1 MQQSEQKRSQE
12 SQENPESPL
21 GAQQRAARQ
30 RVESGERRSLAQALG
45 RLVPYLEGLKLRW
58 FFGVLAAIGAGVIA
72 LSIPVVLGGLVDD
85 IEAVNAV
92 GAVVWTAFAIVLGLG
107 VLEAIFVFLRR
118 FFVIPPASDAEMN
131 MRISLFDRLVHQN
144 ATFHGAWEAGQ
155 LQSRAIADLNMLRR
169 FFAFGSLMLVT
180 ATITVSVG
188 IGVMFTWSPI
198 LAGLFLCAAVPV
210 IVLGPTFR
218 RKFIHYSRSAQ
229 DQAGEVATK
238 VEESVHGIRVLK
250 AFGRGDWARSSFK
263 EEAATLR
270 DLEVSKMRTL
280 AKFQMLMVLL
290 PESVLALCIFTGLY
304 LAAQG
309 DLTPGALAGF
319 FAMAVVLKQPI
330 EGIGMLI
337 GMVFMAKTSI
347 DRHIDVMDIEPE
359 VTSPAEPT
367 TSEERGLVELD
378 QVHFRYPDAK
388 EDLIRGATLRV
399 EPGETMALVSAT
411 GGGTSTLLNLV
422 PRLYDVTGG
431 SVRIDGID
439 VREYSLPDLRSRIAV
454 AFEDPTLF
462 STTVKSN
469 VLLGTGHQ
477 RDEDDPAHPHRDQA
491 PTAGQL
497 EEVLT
502 EALHTA
508 DAEFAANLPG
518 GLDTR
523 IGEEGLS
530 LSGGQRQ
537 RLALARAIAAKP
549 SVLLLDD
556 PLSALDVRTEER
568 VTARLRS
575 VLEGTTTLIVA
586 HRPSTVA
593 LADRV
598 ALLHQ
603 GRITDVGTHTE
614 LLARSET
621 YAKIMKPP
629 PPGGQELMDTISA
642 DESEQGF
649 RENGMF
655 SGEANE
661 RDAIPAEHDEARDQA
676 DGSTLGAESGAVAA
690 EREAA
695 GHVPAAGTSRE
706 VTK

>member
-1 MQQSEQKRSQE
+1 MQQSEQKPGAGSQ
-12 SQENPESPL
+12 SQPESPI
-21 GAQQRAARQ
+21 GAQQRAAQQ
-30 RVESGERRSLAQALG
+30 RVESGERRTLAQAFG
-45 RLVPYLEGLKLRW
+45 RLVPYLQGLKLRW
-58 FFGVLAAIGAGVIA
+58 LLGVFAAIGAGVIA
-72 LSIPVVLGGLVDD
+72 LSIPVVLGRLVDD
-85 IEAVNAV
+85 IEAIDAV
-92 GAVVWTAFAIVLGLG
+92 GAVVWTAFAVVLCLG
-107 VLEAIFVFLRR
+107 VLEAVFVFLRR

-131 MRISLFDRLVHQN
+131 MRVSLFDRLVHQT
-144 ATFHGAWEAGQ
+144 ASFHGAWEAGQ

-169 FFAFGSLMLVT
+169 FFAFGSLMLLT
-180 ATITVSVG
+180 SCITVTVG
-188 IGVMFTWSPI
+188 IAVMFTWSPL

-210 IVLGPTFR
+210 IVLGPAFR

-290 PESVLALCIFTGLY
+290 PESVLAACIFTGLY

-309 DLTPGALAGF
+309 DMTAGALAGF
-319 FAMAVVLKQPI
+319 FSMAVVLKQPI

-359 VTSPAEPT
+359 IASPTEPRT
-367 TSEERGLVELD
+367 TQERGLVELD
-378 QVHFRYPDAK
+378 NVHFRYPDAA
-388 EDLIRGATLRV
+388 EDLIRGATLRI

-431 SVRIDGID
+431 SVRIDGVD
-439 VREYSLPDLRSRIAV
+439 VREYSLPDLRSRVAV

-469 VLLGTGHQ
+469 VLLGTGHH
-477 RDEDDPAHPHRDQA
+477 RDEDDPAHPYREKSPRPD
-491 PTAGQL
+491 QL
-497 EEVLT
+497 EQVLA

-508 DAEFAANLPG
+508 DAEFAANLPE

-537 RLALARAIAAKP
+537 RLALSRAIAAKP

-568 VTARLRS
+568 VTDRLRR
-575 VLEGTTTLIVA
+575 VLQGTTTLIVA

-593 LADRV
+593 MADRV
-598 ALLHQ
+598 ALLHE
-603 GRITDVGTHTE
+603 GRIADVGTHTE
-614 LLARSET
+614 LLTRSET

-629 PPGGQELMDTISA
+629 APGGQELMDTVA
-642 DESEQGF
+642 AAGSEPGTEQ
-649 RENGMF
+649 
-655 SGEANE
+655 
-661 RDAIPAEHDEARDQA
+661 DAI
-676 DGSTLGAESGAVAA
+676 AA
-690 EREAA
+690 EE
-695 GHVPAAGTSRE
+695 PEE
-706 VTK
+706 VRS

>member
-1 MQQSEQKRSQE
+1 MQQSERNPRGQE
-12 SQENPESPL
+12 SRQV
-21 GAQQRAARQ
+21 GAQERAAQERVKSGQ
-30 RVESGERRSLAQALG
+30 RRTLFQALS
-45 RLVPYLEGLKLRW
+45 RLIPYMEGLKLRW
-58 FFGVLAAIGAGVIA
+58 FFGVLAAVGAGAIA
-72 LSIPVVLGGLVDD
+72 LAIPIVLGGLVDD
-85 IEAVNAV
+85 IDRLDAAST
-92 GAVVWTAFAIVLGLG
+92 VVWTAFAVILGLG
-107 VLEAIFVFLRR
+107 ILEAIFVYLRR
-118 FFVIPPASDAEMN
+118 LFVIPPASDAETN
-131 MRISLFDRLVHQN
+131 MRVSLFERLIHQS
-144 ATFHGAWEAGQ
+144 AAFHGAWEAGQ

-180 ATITVSVG
+180 ATITVLVG
-188 IGVMFTWSPI
+188 IGVMFSWSPI

-210 IVLGPTFR
+210 IALGPAFR

-270 DLEVSKMRTL
+270 ELEVSKMRTL

-290 PESVLALCIFTGLY
+290 PEGVLALCIFTGLY
-304 LAAQG
+304 LAAQE
-309 DLTPGALAGF
+309 DLTAGTLAGF
-319 FAMAVVLKQPI
+319 FAMAVVLKMPI

-347 DRHIDVMDIEPE
+347 DRHVDVMDVEPDI
-359 VTSPAEPT
+359 TAPAEPKT
-367 TSEERGLVELD
+367 APERGLVELED
-378 QVHFRYPDAK
+378 VHFRYPDADA
-388 EDLIRGATLRV
+388 DLIKGASLRV
-399 EPGETMALVSAT
+399 EPGETMALVSST

-422 PRLYDVTGG
+422 PRLYDVTSGQ
-431 SVRIDGID
+431 VRIDGVD
-439 VREYSLPDLRSRIAV
+439 VSDYSLPDLRSRIAV

-477 RDEDDPAHPHRDQA
+477 RDDDDPSHPYRENA
-491 PTAGQL
+491 PQPTQL
-497 EEVLT
+497 EDVLQ

-508 DAEFAANLPG
+508 DAEFAKSLPES
-518 GLDTR
+518 LESR

-537 RLALARAIAAKP
+537 RLALSRAIAAKP

-568 VTARLRS
+568 VTERLRE

-593 LADRV
+593 MADRV
-598 ALLHQ
+598 ALLHE
-603 GRITDVGTHTE
+603 GRIHDVGTHAE
-614 LLARSET
+614 LLARNET
-621 YAKIMKPP
+621 YSKIMKPP
-629 PPGGQELMDTISA
+629 VPSGEELM
-642 DESEQGF
+642 
-649 RENGMF
+649 
-655 SGEANE
+655 
-661 RDAIPAEHDEARDQA
+661 DAIPAEEAK
-676 DGSTLGAESGAVAA
+676 
-690 EREAA
+690 
-695 GHVPAAGTSRE
+695 E
-706 VTK
+706 VRTT

>member
-1 MQQSEQKRSQE
+1 MQPSDQKSSADTTPQR
-12 SQENPESPL
+12 
-21 GAQQRAARQ
+21 GAQERAAQ
-30 RVESGERRSLAQALG
+30 ERVESGQRRTLIQALA
-45 RLVPYLEGLKLRW
+45 RLTPYLEGLKLRW
-58 FFGVLAAIGAGVIA
+58 FFGMLAAIGAGVIA
-72 LSIPVVLGGLVDD
+72 LSVPVVLGGLVDD
-85 IEAVNAV
+85 IATVDATA
-92 GAVVWTAFAIVLGLG
+92 AVVWTAFGIVLGLG
-107 VLEAIFVFLRR
+107 VLEAFFVFLRR
-118 FFVIPPASDAEMN
+118 FFVIPPASDAETN
-131 MRISLFDRLVHQN
+131 MRVSLFSRLIHQS
-144 ATFHGAWEAGQ
+144 ASFHGAWEAGQ

-180 ATITVSVG
+180 SSITVLVG
-188 IGVMFTWSPI
+188 IGVMFSWSPI
-198 LAGLFLCAAVPV
+198 LGALFLCAAVPV
-210 IVLGPTFR
+210 IALGPAFR
-218 RKFIHYSRSAQ
+218 KKFIHYSRSAQ

-280 AKFQMLMVLL
+280 AKFQMFMVLL
-290 PESVLALCIFTGLY
+290 PETVLALCIFTGLY
-304 LAAQG
+304 LASQG
-309 DLTPGALAGF
+309 DITPGSLAGF

-347 DRHIDVMDIEPE
+347 DRHIDVMDIEPN
-359 VTSPAEPT
+359 VVSPEEPT
-367 TSEERGLVELD
+367 TSAERGLVELEN
-378 QVHFRYPDAK
+378 VHFRYPDAS
-388 EDLIRGATLRV
+388 EDLIKGATLRI

-431 SVRIDGID
+431 RVLVDGVD

-469 VLLGTGHQ
+469 VLLGTGHH
-477 RDEDDPAHPHRDQA
+477 RNDDNPGEGDPSHPHRDKA
-491 PTAGQL
+491 PRLDQL
-497 EEVLT
+497 DEVLT

-508 DAEFAANLPG
+508 DAEFVHDLPA

-523 IGEEGLS
+523 IGEEGMS

-568 VTARLRS
+568 VTDRLRE
-575 VLEGTTTLIVA
+575 VLKGTTTLIVA

-593 LADRV
+593 MADRV
-598 ALLHQ
+598 ALLHE
-603 GRITDVGTHTE
+603 GTVVDVGTHTE
-614 LLARSET
+614 LLARSST
-621 YAKIMKPP
+621 YAGIMRPAPP
-629 PPGGQELMDTISA
+629 SGEELM
-642 DESEQGF
+642 
-649 RENGMF
+649 
-655 SGEANE
+655 
-661 RDAIPAEHDEARDQA
+661 DAIPAAHVDDAAAPGAPA
-676 DGSTLGAESGAVAA
+676 DFQ
-690 EREAA
+690 
-695 GHVPAAGTSRE
+695 E
-706 VTK
+706 VQP

>member
-1 MQQSEQKRSQE
+1 MQQSERKRGDEPSRQA
-12 SQENPESPL
+12 
-21 GAQQRAARQ
+21 GAQQRVARQ
-30 RVESGERRSLAQALG
+30 RVESGQRRTLIQALA
-45 RLVPYLEGLKLRW
+45 RLIPYIEGLKLRW

-72 LSIPVVLGGLVDD
+72 LAIPVVLGGLVDD
-85 IEAVNAV
+85 IEAGGTTA
-92 GAVVWTAFAIVLGLG
+92 AVVWTAFAVILSLG

-118 FFVIPPASDAEMN
+118 FFVIPPASDAETN
-131 MRISLFDRLVHQN
+131 MRVSLFERLIHQS
-144 ATFHGAWEAGQ
+144 AAFHGAWEAGQ

-180 ATITVSVG
+180 ATITVLVG
-188 IGVMFTWSPI
+188 IGVMFSWSPI

-210 IVLGPTFR
+210 IALGPAFR
-218 RKFIHYSRSAQ
+218 RKFVHYSRSAQ

-263 EEAATLR
+263 EEAGTLR

-290 PESVLALCIFTGLY
+290 PEGVLALCIFTGLY

-309 DLTPGALAGF
+309 DLTPGTLAGF

-347 DRHIDVMDIEPE
+347 DRHIDVMDVEPDI
-359 VTSPAEPT
+359 VSPAQPHT
-367 TSEERGLVELD
+367 AQERGLVELED
-378 QVHFRYPDAK
+378 VHFRYPDAA
-388 EDLIRGATLRV
+388 EDLIRGATLRI

-431 SVRIDGID
+431 SVRIDGVD
-439 VREYSLPDLRSRIAV
+439 VRDYSLPDLRSRVAV

-477 RDEDDPAHPHRDQA
+477 RDDDDPSHPHRAAAPQSDQL
-491 PTAGQL
+491 Q
-497 EEVLT
+497 EVLS

-508 DAEFAANLPG
+508 DAEFAETLPE
-518 GLDTR
+518 GLESR

-568 VTARLRS
+568 VTGRLRQ

-593 LADRV
+593 MADRV
-598 ALLHQ
+598 ALLHE
-603 GRITDVGTHTE
+603 GRIDDVGTHTE
-614 LLARSET
+614 LLTRNET
-621 YAKIMKPP
+621 YSSIMKPP
-629 PPGGQELMDTISA
+629 VPSGEELM
-642 DESEQGF
+642 
-649 RENGMF
+649 
-655 SGEANE
+655 
-661 RDAIPAEHDEARDQA
+661 DAIPAEEA
-676 DGSTLGAESGAVAA
+676 T
-690 EREAA
+690 
-695 GHVPAAGTSRE
+695 TE
-706 VTK
+706 VHT

>member
-1 MQQSEQKRSQE
+1 MQQSEQKGA
-12 SQENPESPL
+12 P
-21 GAQQRAARQ
+21 GAQERAARQ
-30 RVESGERRSLAQALG
+30 RYERGQQRSLIEALK

-58 FFGVLAAIGAGVIA
+58 FFGMLAAIAAGIIA

-85 IEAVNAV
+85 IEAEGAAA
-92 GAVVWTAFAIVLGLG
+92 AVVWTAFAVVLGLG

-118 FFVIPPASDAEMN
+118 FFVIPPASDAETN
-131 MRISLFDRLVHQN
+131 MRVSLFERLVGQS
-144 ATFHGAWEAGQ
+144 AAFHGAWEAGQ

-169 FFAFGSLMLVT
+169 FFAFGSLMLLT
-180 ATITVSVG
+180 SSITVLVG
-188 IGVMFTWSPI
+188 IGVMFSWSPT
-198 LAGLFLCAAVPV
+198 LAALFLCAAVPV
-210 IVLGPTFR
+210 IALGPAFR
-218 RKFIHYSRSAQ
+218 RKFVHYSRSAQ

-290 PESVLALCIFTGLY
+290 PEGVLAACIFTGLY
-304 LAAQG
+304 LAGQG
-309 DLTPGALAGF
+309 DLTAGALAGF

-347 DRHIDVMDIEPE
+347 DRHIDVMDVEPDI
-359 VTSPAEPT
+359 VSPAEPKT
-367 TSEERGLVELD
+367 AAEKGLVELED
-378 QVHFRYPDAK
+378 VHFRYPDAA
-388 EDLIRGATLRV
+388 EDLIRGANLRI

-422 PRLYDVTGG
+422 PRLYDVTSGT
-431 SVRIDGID
+431 VRIDGVD
-439 VREYSLPDLRSRIAV
+439 VRDYSLPDLRSRVAV

-469 VLLGTGHQ
+469 VLLGTSHQ
-477 RDEDDPAHPHRDQA
+477 RDDDDPAHPSRDRAPSRDQ
-491 PTAGQL
+491 L
-497 EEVLT
+497 DEILD

-508 DAEFAANLPG
+508 DAEFVRELPES
-518 GLDTR
+518 LETR

-537 RLALARAIAAKP
+537 RLALSRAIAAKP

-568 VTARLRS
+568 VTARLRE
-575 VLEGTTTLIVA
+575 VLDGTTTLIIA

-598 ALLHQ
+598 AVLHE
-603 GRITDVGTHTE
+603 GRIADVGTHTE
-614 LLARSET
+614 LLERSAI
-621 YAKIMKPP
+621 YSRIMKPTP
-629 PPGGQELMDTISA
+629 PESQDLM
-642 DESEQGF
+642 
-649 RENGMF
+649 
-655 SGEANE
+655 
-661 RDAIPAEHDEARDQA
+661 DAIPADEDQ
-676 DGSTLGAESGAVAA
+676 G
-690 EREAA
+690 EAA
-695 GHVPAAGTSRE
+695 DPAVSANTE

>member
-1 MQQSEQKRSQE
+1 MQQSDQQSSVDSAPK
-12 SQENPESPL
+12 L
-21 GAQQRAARQ
+21 GAQERAAQQ
-30 RVESGERRSLAQALG
+30 RVESGQRRTLIQALS
-45 RLVPYLEGLKLRW
+45 RLTPYLEGLKLRW
-58 FFGVLAAIGAGVIA
+58 FFGMLAAIGAGIIA
-72 LSIPVVLGGLVDD
+72 LSVPVVLGGLVDD
-85 IEAVNAV
+85 IAAADAAT
-92 GAVVWTAFAIVLGLG
+92 AVVWTAFAIVLGLG
-107 VLEAIFVFLRR
+107 VLEAFFVFLRR
-118 FFVIPPASDAEMN
+118 FFVIPPASDAETN
-131 MRISLFDRLVHQN
+131 MRVSLFTRLIHQS
-144 ATFHGAWEAGQ
+144 ASFHGAWEAGQ

-180 ATITVSVG
+180 SSITVLVG
-188 IGVMFTWSPI
+188 VGVMFSWSPI
-198 LAGLFLCAAVPV
+198 LGGLFLCAAIPV
-210 IVLGPTFR
+210 IVLGPAFR
-218 RKFIHYSRSAQ
+218 KKFIHYSRSAQ

-280 AKFQMLMVLL
+280 AKFQMFMVLL

-309 DLTPGALAGF
+309 DITPGSLAGF

-347 DRHIDVMDIEPE
+347 DRHIDVMDVEPD
-359 VTSPAEPT
+359 VVSPERPRTAP
-367 TSEERGLVELD
+367 ERGLVELEN
-378 QVHFRYPDAK
+378 VHFRYPDAG

-431 SVRIDGID
+431 RVLIDGVD

-462 STTVKSN
+462 SATVKSN
-469 VLLGTGHQ
+469 VLLGTDHQ
-477 RDEDDPAHPHRDQA
+477 RDDEHS
-491 PTAGQL
+491 
-497 EEVLT
+497 EEVGASPAQRDKTPRSEQLDEALT

-508 DAEFAANLPG
+508 DAEFVHDLPE
-518 GLDTR
+518 GLNTR
-523 IGEEGLS
+523 IGEEGMS

-568 VTARLRS
+568 VTDRLRE
-575 VLEGTTTLIVA
+575 VLRGTTTLIVA

-593 LADRV
+593 MADRV

-603 GRITDVGTHTE
+603 GRVVDVGTHTE
-614 LLARSET
+614 LLARSSI
-621 YAKIMKPP
+621 YASIMKPTP
-629 PPGGQELMDTISA
+629 PSGEELM
-642 DESEQGF
+642 
-649 RENGMF
+649 
-655 SGEANE
+655 
-661 RDAIPAEHDEARDQA
+661 DAIPADQHDDAAAASAAPADFQEAQR
-676 DGSTLGAESGAVAA
+676 
-690 EREAA
+690 
-695 GHVPAAGTSRE
+695 
-706 VTK
+706 